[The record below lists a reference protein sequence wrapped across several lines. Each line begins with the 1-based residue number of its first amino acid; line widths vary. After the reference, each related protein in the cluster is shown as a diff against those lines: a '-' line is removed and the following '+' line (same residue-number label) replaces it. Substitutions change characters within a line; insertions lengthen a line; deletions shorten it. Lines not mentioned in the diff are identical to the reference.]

1 MLKTL
6 GIPVLVVI
14 LILVVV
20 LIFTSIGAAILAATG
35 WLLTLIT
42 SLTLP
47 QAVLVAGAIGL
58 TIAYL
63 SQREL
68 DMGVLESVLMVLIIT
83 PLVSLSFMGIAWGL
97 DRLSSLD
104 FWQATLLVTAV
115 GLMVLY
121 GFAQRVVDLSLG
133 KKDEE
138 EEEWDD
144 EEEWDEEEEWGDEE
158 EWDDEEWDDEEWDDE
173 EVVLP
178 PLSRRRAW
186 SNPDSEIPA
195 VGRNEPCPCGSGK
208 KYKYCHGRKSR

>member
-6 GIPVLVVI
+6 GILVLAVI

-47 QAVLVAGAIGL
+47 QAVLVAGATGL

-68 DMGVLESVLMVLIIT
+68 DMSVLESVLAVLIIT

-121 GFAQRVVDLSLG
+121 GFARRVTEFFAG
-133 KKDEE
+133 KKDE

-144 EEEWDEEEEWGDEE
+144 EEEWDEE

-173 EVVLP
+173 DEVVLP
-178 PLSRRRAW
+178 PSSRRRAW

-195 VGRNEPCPCGSGK
+195 VGHNEPCPCGSGK